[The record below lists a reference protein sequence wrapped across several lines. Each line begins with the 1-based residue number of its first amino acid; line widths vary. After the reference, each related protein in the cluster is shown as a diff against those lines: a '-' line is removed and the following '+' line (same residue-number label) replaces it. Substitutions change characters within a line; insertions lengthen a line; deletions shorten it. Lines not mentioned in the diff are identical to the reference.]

1 MSSPKRGLRSR
12 VACTAIALA
21 VAAPALLRA
30 QAVDA
35 LSRAPATAPA
45 SDTALRRDLLRL
57 AAEDQR
63 SREGLAAAAARG
75 DTVYMRRFLTADSL
89 RSLWLS
95 TLVAERGWPT
105 ALAVGADG
113 VRAAFTL
120 LQHSPDP
127 AFQARMLPLVERAA
141 VANELPSADVA
152 MLTDRVLVQAGKAQR
167 YGSSFRVRNG
177 RLVPDPVDDVAGLD
191 ERRRAVGMPPMADYA
206 RLLGEIYGLPVDWPP
221 APR

>member
-1 MSSPKRGLRSR
+1 MSFPKRGLRSLA
-12 VACTAIALA
+12 ACAAIALA
-21 VAAPALLRA
+21 VPAPAVLCA
-30 QAVDA
+30 QAVDV
-35 LSRAPATAPA
+35 RAPAAAPA
-45 SDTALRRDLLRL
+45 RDTALRRDLLRL

-105 ALAVGADG
+105 ALAVGTDG

-127 AFQARMLPLVERAA
+127 ALQARMLPLVERAA
-141 VANELPSADVA
+141 VAHELPSADVA
-152 MLTDRVLVQAGKAQR
+152 MLTDRVLVHAGKAQR

-177 RLVPDPVDDVAGLD
+177 RLVPDPVDDLAGLD
-191 ERRRAVGMPPMADYA
+191 ERRRAVGMPPMTDYA
-206 RLLGEIYGLPVDWPP
+206 RLLGQIYGLPVDWPP